1 MKNLNK
7 IISYLTESEAATN
20 IDYLQE
26 YFDDLLQIDQLLS
39 KINDKVNEIKST
51 GIEEKCATHV
61 LPNIHNNRDI
71 KQYDDGLKS
80 IDAMLSNY
88 QEYLVS
94 RKELER
100 NIITGL
106 DKDEHTIDWID
117 SGHTEKEPEIQ
128 LSKSELRNT
137 MKVLIDNAAT
147 MAISKAVVNDQE
159 RVQKINKEYRK
170 TILGNTLTGKY
181 LEWAKQYLG
190 L

>member
-26 YFDDLLQIDQLLS
+26 YFDDLPQIDQLLS
-39 KINDKVNEIKST
+39 KINDKVSEIKSA

-61 LPNIHNNRDI
+61 LPNIHNSRHNS
-71 KQYDDGLKS
+71 QYVDGLKS
-80 IDAMLSNY
+80 IDTMLSNY
-88 QEYLVS
+88 REYLVS
-94 RKELER
+94 RKELES

-117 SGHTEKEPEIQ
+117 SGHTEKEKQIE
-128 LSKSELRNT
+128 LSKAEHRNT
-137 MKVLIDNAAT
+137 MKVLITNAAS
-147 MAISKAVVNDQE
+147 MAIPKEVVMDQE
-159 RVQKINKEYRK
+159 RITKLNKEYRK
-170 TILGNTLTGKY
+170 TILGNTLSGKY
-181 LEWAKQYLG
+181 LEWAKQYLD